1 MGNQI
6 YNLFHNKA
14 NHKQNERQ
22 LTEWERIL
30 ANNGNYQELN
40 FQNIQTAHTNWTTTT
55 KITSLK
61 KKTEDLSIHFSKEE
75 IQMGNRPMK
84 RCSTPLLIR
93 EMLIKTTIKYTSRR
107 PKWPSF
113 KNLEITNAGEGEEKR
128 KPSYTV
134 GGDAYTVGGDVN
146 WGSPY

>member
-6 YNLFHNKA
+6 YNLFHNKG

-40 FQNIQTAHTNWTTTT
+40 FQNIQTAHTNWTMTT

-93 EMLIKTTIKYTSRR
+93 EMLIKTTMKYTSRR
-107 PKWPSF
+107 PKWP
-113 KNLEITNAGEGEEKR
+113 
-128 KPSYTV
+128 
-134 GGDAYTVGGDVN
+134 
-146 WGSPY
+146 